1 MLEYF
6 WKSTSP
12 STKPTLLFVVF
23 LSNVEWNCQ
32 LPQAELVWSGDGVSQ
47 QQGKRTEVI
56 TQEMSALKAARFA
69 VREENTYCF
78 PDLQV
83 KIAQNKNIKIFFL
96 KKKGGKGGE
105 Q

>member
-1 MLEYF
+1 MLNETVNFHKQSLYGQEMG
-6 WKSTSP
+6 S
-12 STKPTLLFVVF
+12 
-23 LSNVEWNCQ
+23 LSNKAKALRWF
-32 LPQAELVWSGDGVSQ
+32 L
-47 QQGKRTEVI
+47 
-56 TQEMSALKAARFA
+56 EMSALKAARFA